1 MDALRLLQAARS
13 LADPTLLHRGVDNA
27 ILWSLG
33 NVVMPMEVAAPA
45 QRVDIETFWAA
56 STVAAPS
63 PVRVVGELPSR
74 RGGRVRVLDLEGPS
88 QGPGEHPGSAHL
100 LAQARFNTG
109 AQPDAPAV
117 LIIHG
122 FAVPTAIVED
132 YHANLLTARGAHA
145 VRLDLPFHL
154 RRRAVDTRSGD
165 GFFGADLTRVRDVI
179 RQSVED
185 AAALVAWMQ
194 AEMSPRVA
202 VIGFSLGGL
211 VAALLAARVP
221 MAAALPV
228 IPAADLPEIFMTYA
242 PSRSRARAGMVGDGG
257 GPWGVDRATARR
269 TLDEALAPVVPR
281 RLHPKTE
288 PQRMAIISA
297 THDRVVGGA
306 SARRLAHSWGTP
318 LWHYDHGHITVLT
331 APGLTTRL
339 HSFLLDTA
347 AGDRDAPAETA
358 HALLGRDR
366 RRAVPAAS

>member
-1 MDALRLLQAARS
+1 MDALRLLQGVRP
-13 LADPTLLHRGVDNA
+13 LIDPTLLHRGVDNA

-33 NVVMPMEVAAPA
+33 SVLMPMDVAAPP
-45 QRVDIETFWAA
+45 QPVDIESFWAA
-56 STVAAPS
+56 STVAAP
-63 PVRVVGELPSR
+63 PRVRVVGELPSR
-74 RGGRVRVLDLEGPS
+74 RRGRVRILDLDGPS

-100 LAQARFNTG
+100 LAQARFNSD
-109 AQPDAPAV
+109 AQLEAPAV

-185 AAALVAWMQ
+185 AAAIVAWMQ

-221 MAAALPV
+221 VAAALPV

-242 PSRSRARAGMVGDGG
+242 PSRSRARAGIIGDGG
-257 GPWGVDRATARR
+257 GPWGADRATARR
-269 TLDEALAPVVPR
+269 TLDEALAPVVAR
-281 RLHPKTE
+281 RLRPQTE
-288 PQRMAIISA
+288 PQRIAIVSA

-306 SARRLAHSWGTP
+306 VARRLADSWGTH
-318 LWHYDHGHITVLT
+318 LWHYDHGHITVMT
-331 APGLTTRL
+331 APGLTARM

-347 AGDRDAPAETA
+347 AGGAPAEPA
-358 HALLGRDR
+358 HTLLGSVR